1 MYINAPGGPSGM
13 EDSEFHFRA
22 GMILACI
29 ALGMTIAVTLIIT
42 TAPEAEAHGGCD
54 LILEWAEH
62 GKIPM
67 NESMVQ
73 WCMELP
79 PNERPGSFFKGEV
92 VTDTKS
98 FILYKMGGPIGL
110 TLAAGVGLMALGVCV
125 SRNLKRERI

>member
-1 MYINAPGGPSGM
+1 MYINSPGGPLCM

-29 ALGMTIAVTLIIT
+29 TLGMTIAVMLVIT

-54 LILEWAEH
+54 LVLEWAEH

-79 PNERPGSFFKGEV
+79 PDERPGSFFKGEV
-92 VTDTKS
+92 VMDNKGG
-98 FILYKMGGPIGL
+98 ILDRIGGPLGV
-110 TLAAGVGLMALGVCV
+110 TLSAGVGLIALGVCV